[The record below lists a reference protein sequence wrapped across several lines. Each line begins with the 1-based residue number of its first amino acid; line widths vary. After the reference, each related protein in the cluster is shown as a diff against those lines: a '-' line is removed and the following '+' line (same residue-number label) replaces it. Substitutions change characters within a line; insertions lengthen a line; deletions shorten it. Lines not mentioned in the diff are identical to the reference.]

1 MVRKVVVALLLA
13 LFAFA
18 GGIPKSYYQIKDV
31 HLQKERFF
39 EILKPLVEEENR
51 KILLER
57 AFVVAFFAQYRQ
69 NRNVNK
75 ILLQRLKKIA
85 KKYKIKKI
93 FDETVYLKKID
104 AVPVSLV
111 LAQAALE
118 SGWGKSRFAKEA
130 NNLFGEWTY
139 GKRGLV
145 PKHRKPG
152 QKHKIKIF
160 DSISDSIASYMLN
173 LNRHPAYKEFRQLRF
188 LARLQKRPFT
198 GMEAAMTMEHYS
210 GIGKQ
215 YNYLVQSIIKRH
227 KLHKLEKEYYFTA
240 AL

>member
-1 MVRKVVVALLLA
+1 MVRKIVLTLLLTI
-13 LFAFA
+13 FAVG
-18 GGIPKSYYQIKDV
+18 GGIPKSYYQIKDA
-31 HLQKERFF
+31 HLQKQRFF
-39 EILKPLVEEENR
+39 EILKPLVVDENK

-57 AFVVAFFAQYRQ
+57 AFVIAFFAQYRQ
-69 NRNVNK
+69 NRNVND
-75 ILLQRLKKIA
+75 ILLQKLKKLA
-85 KKYKIKKI
+85 KKYRIKDL
-93 FDETVYLKKID
+93 FDEKAYLKKID
-104 AVPVSLV
+104 TIPVSLV

-145 PKHRKPG
+145 PKHRDPG

-160 DSISDSIASYMLN
+160 DSIRDSIASYMLN
-173 LNRHPAYKEFRQLRF
+173 LNRNPAYKAFRQLRF
-188 LARLQKRPFT
+188 VARMQKRAFT
-198 GMEAAMTMEHYS
+198 GMEAAMTMDHYS

-215 YNYLVQSIIKRH
+215 YNHLVQSIIKRH